1 MAGYGEVVSPGW
13 FQESDTVISLDDDDI
28 WLSTHLQD
36 EHLDGEKILKEH
48 QEQTHQPPTRPF
60 AKPMTDEEVHV
71 EEEEEE
77 EEGNTPKKLKK
88 TLSIAFEFGNN
99 GTDTDSPKHLKIFHR
114 SKR

>member
-13 FQESDTVISLDDDDI
+13 FQENDTVISLDDDDI

-60 AKPMTDEEVHV
+60 AKPMTDEEV
-71 EEEEEE
+71 EEKRR
-77 EEGNTPKKLKK
+77 GNTPKKTK
-88 TLSIAFEFGNN
+88 
-99 GTDTDSPKHLKIFHR
+99 
-114 SKR
+114 